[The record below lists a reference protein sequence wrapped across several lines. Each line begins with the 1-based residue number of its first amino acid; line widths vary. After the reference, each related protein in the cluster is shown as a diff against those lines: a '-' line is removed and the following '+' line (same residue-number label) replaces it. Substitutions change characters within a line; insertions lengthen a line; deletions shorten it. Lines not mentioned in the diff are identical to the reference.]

1 MIIDQCNVLTNY
13 SNPHCMKSG
22 AQKTRERPYIPYQD
36 IIDNKKKN
44 FFVGHML
51 AR

>member
-1 MIIDQCNVLTNY
+1 MFLQTIQVFIVCSQERNN
-13 SNPHCMKSG
+13 
-22 AQKTRERPYIPYQD
+22 ARESPYVPYQD

-44 FFVGHML
+44 FYVGHML